1 MSRDMS
7 DMPMEM
13 RYPAA
18 VVPRMP
24 SAGMRRRPHTMSSS
38 GERNRALTENRS
50 EKKYTT
56 TKKPPMTSAVDNDE
70 WTPAP
75 SGN

>member
-1 MSRDMS
+1 
-7 DMPMEM
+7 
-13 RYPAA
+13 
-18 VVPRMP
+18 
-24 SAGMRRRPHTMSSS
+24 MSSS

-56 TKKPPMTSAVDNDE
+56 TKKPPMTSAVYEPTTNGRS
-70 WTPAP
+70 AP